1 MAFQGWGLNNKSSFT
16 HIRDRLRMRLK
27 VVPVCEFGKLGIM
40 VLYPYSD
47 SVSLVYFDRCC

>member
-1 MAFQGWGLNNKSSFT
+1 
-16 HIRDRLRMRLK
+16 MRLK
-27 VVPVCEFGKLGIM
+27 VVLVCELGKLGIM